1 MTIDISAGQ
10 KIPDDFNAIIE
21 IPTDCG
27 AIKYEVDKDSG
38 LLMVDRFMPTSMRYP
53 CNYGYVPSTLAED
66 GDPTDV
72 LVVTPHPVVAGS
84 LMRVRPIG
92 ILQMTD
98 EAGKDAKI
106 LAVPIEKACRQM
118 ADVKS
123 LQDVSPLLLDSL
135 IHFFEHYKDLEP
147 NKWVKVDGWDDKA
160 AAEKELR
167 DGIARYQQQT
177 TD

>member
-1 MTIDISAGQ
+1 MPTHIPAGE
-10 KIPDDFNAIIE
+10 KIPNDFNAIIE

-53 CNYGYVPSTLAED
+53 CNYGYVPSTLADD
-66 GDPTDV
+66 GDPVDV
-72 LVVTPHPVVAGS
+72 LVITPHPVVAGA

-118 ADVKS
+118 ASVKS
-123 LQDVSPLLLDSL
+123 LEDVSSLLLDSL
-135 IHFFEHYKDLEP
+135 VHFFEHYKDLEP
-147 NKWVKVDGWDDKA
+147 NKWVKVDGWADKT
-160 AAEKELR
+160 AAEKELQ
-167 DGIARYQQQT
+167 DGIARYQQEK
-177 TD
+177 